1 MASDTGFPAA
11 DAQSDFLR
19 ARRARVLEKLR
30 RRLRRE
36 PDDVG
41 LILPLEEVLAA
52 LGRTGERHL
61 GLRVAEL
68 DSIVVGTVDRTK
80 EFDPRFRPTS
90 SRLRGRWERMAEAQR
105 RGQSMP
111 PVALYRVGELH
122 FVRDGHHRVSVAR
135 ALGRDTID
143 AYVTEVQTAVGA
155 GRGITLADLPLKD
168 HERLF
173 FERVP
178 LPPAERGRVRLRPAH
193 DYARMAEGVEA
204 WGFRAI
210 QERGAAMTRDEVA
223 AACFERE
230 YLPVVA
236 CSARPTS
243 AAERTMRPRPTSVL
257 RTSAI
262 RSCAATSGRRTSSAG
277 CRPSWAGRGKLRPEG
292 RLGVGR
298 RTRGR
303 AVASDS
309 ASGSQ
314 RPAAVGLEEVQ
325 LSRVEPQ
332 LDLLALGRPAGRIE
346 PRDHLAAVEAPGT
359 STVPASAASS
369 SSSALRSALPL
380 DAEVG
385 VELGAHR
392 LEHSILA

>member
-30 RRLRRE
+30 RQLRRRLRRE
-36 PDDVG
+36 PDDVE

-52 LGRTGERHL
+52 LGRKGERHL
-61 GLRVAEL
+61 GLRVVEL
-68 DSIVVGTVDRTK
+68 DSIVGTVDRTK
-80 EFDPRFRPTS
+80 EFDRRFRPTS

-178 LPPAERGRVRLRPAH
+178 LPPAERERIRLRRAD
-193 DYARMAEGVEA
+193 DYARIAEGVEA

-223 AACFERE
+223 AAWLERE

-236 CSARPTS
+236 MLREADLCRGEDDETEAYLRV
-243 AAERTMRPRPTSVL
+243 ADERYTLL
-257 RTSAI
+257 RRHEWTEDVI
-262 RSCAATSGRRTSSAG
+262 R
-277 CRPSWAGRGKLRPEG
+277 
-292 RLGVGR
+292 RLQ
-298 RTRGR
+298 T
-303 AVASDS
+303 
-309 ASGSQ
+309 
-314 RPAAVGLEEVQ
+314 
-325 LSRVEPQ
+325 
-332 LDLLALGRPAGRIE
+332 
-346 PRDHLAAVEAPGT
+346 
-359 STVPASAASS
+359 
-369 SSSALRSALPL
+369 
-380 DAEVG
+380 
-385 VELGAHR
+385 ELGQSRRA
-392 LEHSILA
+392 AP

>member
-1 MASDTGFPAA
+1 MPSDTGFPAA

-19 ARRARVLEKLR
+19 ARRARVLERLR

-61 GLRVAEL
+61 GLRVVEL
-68 DSIVVGTVDRTK
+68 DSIVCTVDRTK
-80 EFDPRFRPTS
+80 EFDRRFRPTS

-111 PVALYRVGELH
+111 PVALYRVGGLH

-143 AYVTEVQTAVGA
+143 AYVTEIQTAVGA
-155 GRGITLADLPLKD
+155 GHGITLADLPLKD

-178 LPPAERGRVRLRPAH
+178 LSPADRGRIRLRRLD
-193 DYARMAEGVEA
+193 DYARLAEGVEA

-210 QERGAAMTRDEVA
+210 QERGAAMTRHEVA
-223 AACFERE
+223 AAWLERE

-236 CSARPTS
+236 MLREADLCRGDDDETAAYLRV
-243 AAERTMRPRPTSVL
+243 AAERYTLL
-257 RTSAI
+257 RRHKWTEDVI
-262 RSCAATSGRRTSSAG
+262 RR
-277 CRPSWAGRGKLRPEG
+277 LR
-292 RLGVGR
+292 
-298 RTRGR
+298 
-303 AVASDS
+303 A
-309 ASGSQ
+309 
-314 RPAAVGLEEVQ
+314 
-325 LSRVEPQ
+325 
-332 LDLLALGRPAGRIE
+332 
-346 PRDHLAAVEAPGT
+346 
-359 STVPASAASS
+359 
-369 SSSALRSALPL
+369 
-380 DAEVG
+380 
-385 VELGAHR
+385 ELGPSRRA
-392 LEHSILA
+392 AP

>member
-1 MASDTGFPAA
+1 MPSDTGFPAA

-19 ARRARVLEKLR
+19 ARRARVLERLR

-61 GLRVAEL
+61 GLRVVEL
-68 DSIVVGTVDRTK
+68 DSIVGTVDRTK
-80 EFDPRFRPTS
+80 EFDRRFRPTS

-143 AYVTEVQTAVGA
+143 AYVTEIQTAVGA
-155 GRGITLADLPLKD
+155 GHGITLADLPLKD

-178 LPPAERGRVRLRPAH
+178 LSPADRGRIRLRRLD
-193 DYARMAEGVEA
+193 DYARLAEGVEA

-210 QERGAAMTRDEVA
+210 QERGAAMTRHEVA
-223 AACFERE
+223 AAWLERE

-236 CSARPTS
+236 MLREADLCRGDDDETAAYLRV
-243 AAERTMRPRPTSVL
+243 AAERYTLL
-257 RTSAI
+257 RRHEWTEDVI
-262 RSCAATSGRRTSSAG
+262 RR
-277 CRPSWAGRGKLRPEG
+277 LR
-292 RLGVGR
+292 
-298 RTRGR
+298 
-303 AVASDS
+303 A
-309 ASGSQ
+309 
-314 RPAAVGLEEVQ
+314 
-325 LSRVEPQ
+325 
-332 LDLLALGRPAGRIE
+332 
-346 PRDHLAAVEAPGT
+346 
-359 STVPASAASS
+359 
-369 SSSALRSALPL
+369 
-380 DAEVG
+380 
-385 VELGAHR
+385 ELGPSRRA
-392 LEHSILA
+392 AP